1 MTYLIGGIIMKLSVV
16 ERLPHE
22 EVIVEF
28 MEMIET
34 GAFLPGEI
42 LPELPDIVETLKKPE
57 SDIIQAI
64 EVLKGENIFLDRE
77 GLLFLTQN
85 DKDLILSRLRNR
97 VLNIHSADI
106 IDLLEI
112 REGLETRAFA
122 LATKRATNDDFK
134 DIEAALIA
142 LEERTK
148 LHKAATKEDLRFH
161 LALVKASH
169 NPTMVRVVEIIFK
182 QLFESLNETRTTVRK
197 LVNVDYFV
205 DVHRELYNAL
215 LARDAEKGVELMKA
229 HIEDT
234 IGLYQVP
241 ATAN

>member
-1 MTYLIGGIIMKLSVV
+1 M
-16 ERLPHE
+16 
-22 EVIVEF
+22 
-28 MEMIET
+28 
-34 GAFLPGEI
+34 
-42 LPELPDIVETLKKPE
+42 
-57 SDIIQAI
+57 
-64 EVLKGENIFLDRE
+64 
-77 GLLFLTQN
+77 
-85 DKDLILSRLRNR
+85 
-97 VLNIHSADI
+97 
-106 IDLLEI
+106 
-112 REGLETRAFA
+112 
-122 LATKRATNDDFK
+122 
-134 DIEAALIA
+134 
-142 LEERTK
+142 
-148 LHKAATKEDLRFH
+148 RFH

>member
-1 MTYLIGGIIMKLSVV
+1 MKLSVV

-42 LPELPDIVETLKKPE
+42 LPELPEIVDTLKKPE
-57 SDIIQAI
+57 ADIVQAI
-64 EVLKGENIFLDRE
+64 EVLKSENIFLDRE
-77 GLLFLTQN
+77 GLLFLTLS

-112 REGLETRAFA
+112 REGLETRAFV

-134 DIEAALIA
+134 DIEEALIA

-182 QLFESLNETRTTVRK
+182 QLFDSLNETRTTVRK

-215 LARDAEKGVELMKA
+215 VARDADKGVELMKS

-241 ATAN
+241 ASAN

>member
-1 MTYLIGGIIMKLSVV
+1 MKLSVV

-22 EVIVEF
+22 EIIVEF

-42 LPELPDIVETLKKPE
+42 LPQIPEMIETLKKPE
-57 SDIIQAI
+57 DDILQAI
-64 EVLKGENIFLDRE
+64 DVLKSENIFLDRE
-77 GLLFLTQN
+77 GLLFLTHN

-112 REGLETRAFA
+112 REGLETRAFV
-122 LATKRATNDDFK
+122 LATKRATNDDLK
-134 DIEAALIA
+134 DIEDALIA

-205 DVHRELYNAL
+205 DIHRELYNAL
-215 LARDAEKGVELMKA
+215 LERDADKGVELMKA

-234 IGLYQVP
+234 IELYQVP
-241 ATAN
+241 NAAN

>member
-1 MTYLIGGIIMKLSVV
+1 MKLSVI

-22 EVIVEF
+22 EVIVDL
-28 MEMIET
+28 MELIES

-42 LPELPDIVETLKKPE
+42 LPEMPAIVEAIQRPE
-57 SDIIQAI
+57 ADIAKAI

-77 GLLFLTQN
+77 GLLFLTLS

-112 REGLETRAFA
+112 REGLETRAFV
-122 LATKRATNDDFK
+122 LATKRASNDDFK
-134 DIEAALIA
+134 NIEAALIA
-142 LEERTK
+142 LEERIK

-161 LALVKASH
+161 LALVRASH
-169 NPTMVRVVEIIFK
+169 NPTLVRVVEIIFK
-182 QLFESLNETRTTVRK
+182 QLFESLNETRTSLRK
-197 LVNVDYFV
+197 LANVDHFV
-205 DVHRELYNAL
+205 DVHRELYEAL
-215 LARDAEKGVELMKA
+215 LARDADKGTELMRR

-234 IGLYQVP
+234 IGLYQASP
-241 ATAN
+241 N

>member
-1 MTYLIGGIIMKLSVV
+1 MKGNIIIMKLSVV

>member
-1 MTYLIGGIIMKLSVV
+1 MKLSVT

-22 EVIVEF
+22 EIIVDF

-42 LPELPDIVETLKKPE
+42 LPDLSQIAADLQKPE
-57 SDIIQAI
+57 ADILQAI
-64 EVLKGENIFLDRE
+64 QVMKSENIFLDRE

-85 DKDLILSRLRNR
+85 DKDLILSRLKNR

-122 LATKRATNDDFK
+122 LATERATNDDLRN
-134 DIEAALIA
+134 IEEALIA
-142 LEERTK
+142 LEERIK
-148 LHKAATKEDLRFH
+148 LRKAATKEDLRFH
-161 LALVKASH
+161 LALVRASH
-169 NPTMVRVVEIIFK
+169 NPTMVNIVEIIFK
-182 QLFESLNETRTTVRK
+182 QLFDSLNETRTTVRK

-205 DVHRELYNAL
+205 DIHRELYNAL
-215 LARDAEKGVELMKA
+215 LARDAEKGIKLMKS

-234 IGLYQVP
+234 IGLYQLP
-241 ATAN
+241 PNSN

>member
-1 MTYLIGGIIMKLSVV
+1 MKLSVV

-28 MEMIET
+28 MDMIET

-42 LPELPDIVETLKKPE
+42 LPEIPEIVKSLKKPE
-57 SDIIQAI
+57 ADILQAI
-64 EVLKGENIFLDRE
+64 DVLKGENIFLDRE
-77 GLLFLTQN
+77 GLLFLTHN

-97 VLNIHSADI
+97 VLNIHSSDI

-112 REGLETRAFA
+112 REGLETRAFV
-122 LATKRATNDDFK
+122 LATKRATNDDLK
-134 DIEAALIA
+134 DIEEALIA

-215 LARDAEKGVELMKA
+215 LARDADKGVELMKA

-241 ATAN
+241 NSTN

>member
-215 LARDAEKGVELMKA
+215 LARDAAKGVELMKA

>member
-1 MTYLIGGIIMKLSVV
+1 MKLSVV

-42 LPELPDIVETLKKPE
+42 LPELPDIMETLKKPE

>member
-1 MTYLIGGIIMKLSVV
+1 MKLSVT

-22 EVIVEF
+22 EIIVDF

-42 LPELPDIVETLKKPE
+42 LPDLSQIVADLQKPE
-57 SDIIQAI
+57 EDILQAI
-64 EVLKGENIFLDRE
+64 QVMKSENIFLDRE

-106 IDLLEI
+106 VDLLEI

-122 LATKRATNDDFK
+122 LATERATNDDLRN
-134 DIEAALIA
+134 IEEALIA
-142 LEERTK
+142 LEERIK
-148 LHKAATKEDLRFH
+148 LRKAATKEDLRFH
-161 LALVKASH
+161 LALVRASH
-169 NPTMVRVVEIIFK
+169 NPTMVNVVEIIFK
-182 QLFESLNETRTTVRK
+182 QLFDSLNETRTTVRK

-205 DVHRELYNAL
+205 DIHRELYNAL
-215 LARDAEKGVELMKA
+215 LARDAEKGIKLMKS

-234 IGLYQVP
+234 IGLYQLP
-241 ATAN
+241 PNSN

>member
-169 NPTMVRVVEIIFK
+169 NPTMFSVLKIILK
-182 QLFESLNETRTTVRK
+182 HIFESLNEK
-197 LVNVDYFV
+197 LKTFGKLLINNNFFH
-205 DVHRELYNAL
+205 VHRELYNEF
-215 LARDAEKGVELMKA
+215 LA
-229 HIEDT
+229 
-234 IGLYQVP
+234 
-241 ATAN
+241 

>member
-1 MTYLIGGIIMKLSVV
+1 MKLSVV
-16 ERLPHE
+16 KRSPHE

-28 MEMIET
+28 MDMIET

-42 LPELPDIVETLKKPE
+42 LPELPDMVTTLKKPE
-57 SDIIQAI
+57 EDIVQAI

-77 GLLFLTQN
+77 GLLFLTHN

-112 REGLETRAFA
+112 REGLETRAFV
-122 LATKRATNDDFK
+122 LATKRATNDDLK
-134 DIEAALIA
+134 EIEEALIA

-169 NPTMVRVVEIIFK
+169 NSTMINVVEIIFK

-205 DVHRELYNAL
+205 DIHRELYNAL
-215 LARDAEKGVELMKA
+215 LARDAEKGVELMKT

-234 IGLYQVP
+234 IALYQVP
-241 ATAN
+241 SAAN

>member
-1 MTYLIGGIIMKLSVV
+1 MKLSVT

-22 EVIVEF
+22 EIIVDF

-42 LPELPDIVETLKKPE
+42 LPDLSQIVADLQKPE
-57 SDIIQAI
+57 EDILQAI
-64 EVLKGENIFLDRE
+64 QVMKSENIFLDRE

-85 DKDLILSRLRNR
+85 DKDLILSRLKNR

-106 IDLLEI
+106 VDLLEI

-122 LATKRATNDDFK
+122 LATERATNDDLRN
-134 DIEAALIA
+134 IEEALIA
-142 LEERTK
+142 LEERIK
-148 LHKAATKEDLRFH
+148 LRKAATKEDLRFH
-161 LALVKASH
+161 LALVRASH
-169 NPTMVRVVEIIFK
+169 NPTMVNVVEIIFK
-182 QLFESLNETRTTVRK
+182 QLFDSLNETRTTVRK

-205 DVHRELYNAL
+205 DIHRELYNAL
-215 LARDAEKGVELMKA
+215 LARDAEKGIKLMKS

-234 IGLYQVP
+234 IGLYQLP
-241 ATAN
+241 PNSN

>member
-1 MTYLIGGIIMKLSVV
+1 MKLSVV

>member
-1 MTYLIGGIIMKLSVV
+1 MKLSVI

-28 MEMIET
+28 MEMIES

-42 LPELPDIVETLKKPE
+42 LPAMPEIVETINKPE
-57 SDIIQAI
+57 ADITKAI

-77 GLLFLTQN
+77 GLLFLTLS

-112 REGLETRAFA
+112 REGLETRAFV
-122 LATKRATNDDFK
+122 LATKRASNDDLK
-134 DIEAALIA
+134 DIETALIA
-142 LEERTK
+142 LEERIK

-161 LALVKASH
+161 LALVRASH
-169 NPTMVRVVEIIFK
+169 NPTLVRVVEIIFK
-182 QLFESLNETRTTVRK
+182 QLFESLNETRTSLRK
-197 LVNVDYFV
+197 LANVDHFV
-205 DVHRELYNAL
+205 DVHRELYEAL
-215 LARDAEKGVELMKA
+215 LARDADKGTELMRR

-234 IGLYQVP
+234 IGLYQASP
-241 ATAN
+241 N

>member
-97 VLNIHSADI
+97 VLNIHSADKI
-106 IDLLEI
+106 
-112 REGLETRAFA
+112 GRA
-122 LATKRATNDDFK
+122 
-134 DIEAALIA
+134 
-142 LEERTK
+142 
-148 LHKAATKEDLRFH
+148 H
-161 LALVKASH
+161 V
-169 NPTMVRVVEIIFK
+169 
-182 QLFESLNETRTTVRK
+182 
-197 LVNVDYFV
+197 
-205 DVHRELYNAL
+205 
-215 LARDAEKGVELMKA
+215 
-229 HIEDT
+229 
-234 IGLYQVP
+234 
-241 ATAN
+241 

>member
-1 MTYLIGGIIMKLSVV
+1 MKLSVV

-241 ATAN
+241 VTAN

>member
-1 MTYLIGGIIMKLSVV
+1 MKLSVV

-42 LPELPDIVETLKKPE
+42 LPQIPEIVETLKKPE
-57 SDIIQAI
+57 EDIVQAI
-64 EVLKGENIFLDRE
+64 EVLKSENIFLDRE
-77 GLLFLTQN
+77 GLLFLTLS

-112 REGLETRAFA
+112 REGLETRAFV
-122 LATKRATNDDFK
+122 LATKRATNDDLK
-134 DIEAALIA
+134 DIEEALIA

-182 QLFESLNETRTTVRK
+182 QLFDSLNETRTTVRK

-215 LARDAEKGVELMKA
+215 VAKDAEKGVELMKA

-241 ATAN
+241 AAAN